1 LKKKNGIKPKML
13 DPELMNPLRNT
24 AEMSNF
30 AASNGMTDRHDVHG
44 FSFLSSLEFPFFT
57 TLKCRR
63 AKITHKNRKEFRNFM
78 F

>member
-1 LKKKNGIKPKML
+1 
-13 DPELMNPLRNT
+13 
-24 AEMSNF
+24 MSNF